1 MATARPYK
9 QDLPPKGGYEKIQF
23 KRIPV
28 KPLGSG
34 MVISY
39 KGIAV
44 IFERKN
50 CSKLNQNQ
58 KFNYESL

>member
-44 IFERKN
+44 I
-50 CSKLNQNQ
+50 LNVKIAQNLI
-58 KFNYESL
+58 KTKS